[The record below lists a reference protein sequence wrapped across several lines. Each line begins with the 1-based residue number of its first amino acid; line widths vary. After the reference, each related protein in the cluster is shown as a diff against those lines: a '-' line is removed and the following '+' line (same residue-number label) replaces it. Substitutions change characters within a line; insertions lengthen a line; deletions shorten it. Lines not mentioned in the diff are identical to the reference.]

1 MTTSQPVASVPGW
14 RIAIIVGVG
23 LLAIGIG
30 IAVGA
35 FMLTARGSAIGSGAS
50 YVPASAP
57 FYFEVRLEPSE
68 AQDAALREF
77 LGHFPEIEG
86 IDIAQP
92 LYPQL
97 TAKLDEQL
105 AAEGAEVSWAAD
117 VEPWFDGHVGL
128 ALLDLP
134 DAALD
139 PTTPETPPMPSA
151 VVLLGMTD
159 ASVAQASI
167 DRIIAAS
174 EMPVT
179 FGEQEHAG
187 VTIRVDEA
195 SGAAYALTDDQLLLA
210 PAAADIVAALDAH
223 ASSATTLE
231 EAGSIASLTDALPEE
246 WLVFGLYDLTDL
258 VAGVLEG
265 GAAASPGADAMR
277 DLLANQPVRGALA
290 VTVDGDRISVPTVS
304 DPPIGPLAVANAE
317 RGLADEVPG
326 DALYYAEGGNV
337 GAGFTATIG
346 SLKESL
352 ATMPGATE
360 QLEMVEAALG
370 GDIADLVGWM
380 GDVATAVG
388 YDGEQPWGGAIVVP
402 TNMEDARRTMDQL
415 STFAGLATLD
425 PTLGITVEQRDVDGV
440 EITSLRWSDPSLEP
454 GGTDVP
460 DVPVAPSE
468 IVIEWAVTDDRVLIG
483 VGDRFVERV
492 VRQDAADSLA
502 ATPRYAE
509 AVAELGGASNA
520 GVTWVDLRGVRLAL
534 EAALSADAT
543 GMEMFGADYET
554 TVLPWLE
561 PLDRLVAVSR
571 IEGEFLRND
580 AVLLVE

>member
-1 MTTSQPVASVPGW
+1 VTTSQPVASVPGW

-337 GAGFTATIG
+337 GASLSGLIG
-346 SLKESL
+346 SLKEAAGS
-352 ATMPGATE
+352 MPGGAE
-360 QLEMVEAALG
+360 QLEMVESALG
-370 GDIADLVGWM
+370 GDVEELVAWI
-380 GDVATAVG
+380 GDAATVVG
-388 YDGEQPWGGAIVVP
+388 YDGEQPWGGAIIAP
-402 TNMEDARRTMDQL
+402 TSMEDARRTMDQL
-415 STFAGLATLD
+415 TTFAGLATLD
-425 PTLGITVEQRDVDGV
+425 PTIGITVEERDVEGV
-440 EITSLRWSDPSLEP
+440 EVTSVRWSDPNAAEP
-454 GGTDVP
+454 DP
-460 DVPVAPSE
+460 EMPLPVGAIE
-468 IVIEWAVTDDRVLIG
+468 LVAEWAVTDDRVLIG
-483 VGDRFVERV
+483 FGDRFVERV
-492 VRQDAADSLA
+492 LTLDASESLA
-502 ATPRYAE
+502 EVVRYRD
-509 AVAELGGASNA
+509 AVAELGGPNNA
-520 GVTWVDLRGVRLAL
+520 GVTWLDLHGVRLAL
-534 EAALSADAT
+534 EGAFAAIDPAAL
-543 GMEMFGADYET
+543 EVYET
-554 TVLPWLE
+554 DIAPWLE
-561 PLDRLVAVSR
+561 PLDRLVVVARV
-571 IEGEFLRND
+571 EGEVLRSD
-580 AVLLVE
+580 SVLLVE